1 MPGLRNIEEYMDLIK
16 DLGIEVYKDAARRW
30 WDNNKIAIRCD
41 FYVLLWQFIV
51 NYTQNR
57 ILLRICVFVW
67 KELLIFAPKSQYIEI
82 MIQQEIGNAIK
93 ERRKKLG
100 INQQTLA
107 DLASVAVNTV
117 VAIERGE
124 GNPQLATL
132 LTILDTLGLQIDIN
146 IKQLDYET
154 V

>member
-1 MPGLRNIEEYMDLIK
+1 MRFLPFIRELI
-16 DLGIEVYKDAARRW
+16 A
-30 WDNNKIAIRCD
+30 
-41 FYVLLWQFIV
+41 
-51 NYTQNR
+51 
-57 ILLRICVFVW
+57 
-67 KELLIFAPKSQYIEI
+67 IFAPKSQYNEI
-82 MIQQEIGNAIK
+82 MTQQEIGNSIR

-107 DLASVAVNTV
+107 DLSGVAVNTV

-124 GNPQLATL
+124 GNPQLTTL

>member
-1 MPGLRNIEEYMDLIK
+1 M
-16 DLGIEVYKDAARRW
+16 
-30 WDNNKIAIRCD
+30 RCD
-41 FYVLLWQFIV
+41 FYVLFWLFIV
-51 NYTQNR
+51 NYVQNR
-57 ILLRICVFVW
+57 ILLRIRVIIW

>member
-1 MPGLRNIEEYMDLIK
+1 
-16 DLGIEVYKDAARRW
+16 
-30 WDNNKIAIRCD
+30 
-41 FYVLLWQFIV
+41 
-51 NYTQNR
+51 
-57 ILLRICVFVW
+57 LRIYGSIL
-67 KELLIFAPKSQYIEI
+67 KYLLIFAAKSQYIGI
-82 MIQQEIGNAIK
+82 MTQQEIGNAIK

-132 LTILDTLGLQIDIN
+132 LTIIDTLGLQMDIN
-146 IKQLDYET
+146 IKQLDYEAM
-154 V
+154 

>member
-1 MPGLRNIEEYMDLIK
+1 MIFTLYLK
-16 DLGIEVYKDAARRW
+16 
-30 WDNNKIAIRCD
+30 NN
-41 FYVLLWQFIV
+41 FYLC
-51 NYTQNR
+51 TQNR
-57 ILLRICVFVW
+57 NILGKGMTR
-67 KELLIFAPKSQYIEI
+67 K
-82 MIQQEIGNAIK
+82 EIGNAIK

-107 DLASVAVNTV
+107 DLTNVAINTV

-132 LTILDTLGLQIDIN
+132 LTILDTLGLQADIN

-154 V
+154 M

>member
-1 MPGLRNIEEYMDLIK
+1 M
-16 DLGIEVYKDAARRW
+16 
-30 WDNNKIAIRCD
+30 
-41 FYVLLWQFIV
+41 
-51 NYTQNR
+51 
-57 ILLRICVFVW
+57 
-67 KELLIFAPKSQYIEI
+67 LIFAPKSQYIEI
-82 MIQQEIGNAIK
+82 MTQQEIG
-93 ERRKKLG
+93 KKLG

-132 LTILDTLGLQIDIN
+132 LTILDTLGLQIDII

>member
-1 MPGLRNIEEYMDLIK
+1 MDL
-16 DLGIEVYKDAARRW
+16 LSL
-30 WDNNKIAIRCD
+30 NHN
-41 FYVLLWQFIV
+41 F
-51 NYTQNR
+51 
-57 ILLRICVFVW
+57 
-67 KELLIFAPKSQYIEI
+67 EI
-82 MIQQEIGNAIK
+82 MTPQEIGNAIK

>member
-1 MPGLRNIEEYMDLIK
+1 M
-16 DLGIEVYKDAARRW
+16 
-30 WDNNKIAIRCD
+30 
-41 FYVLLWQFIV
+41 
-51 NYTQNR
+51 
-57 ILLRICVFVW
+57 
-67 KELLIFAPKSQYIEI
+67 LIFAPKSQYIEI

-146 IKQLDYET
+146 IKVCLAMPVRKEAYHSIHLFPYFFNMLSEGSNRQVQSMLHHIDENDDFGIMLATAQHDTIGAVT
-154 V
+154 VKPL

>member
-1 MPGLRNIEEYMDLIK
+1 MRFLYFDWE
-16 DLGIEVYKDAARRW
+16 
-30 WDNNKIAIRCD
+30 
-41 FYVLLWQFIV
+41 
-51 NYTQNR
+51 
-57 ILLRICVFVW
+57 
-67 KELLIFAPKSQYIEI
+67 IFAIFAKKSQYNGI
-82 MIQQEIGNAIK
+82 MTQQEIGNAIK

-132 LTILDTLGLQIDIN
+132 LTIMDTLGLQIDIN

>member
-1 MPGLRNIEEYMDLIK
+1 M
-16 DLGIEVYKDAARRW
+16 
-30 WDNNKIAIRCD
+30 
-41 FYVLLWQFIV
+41 
-51 NYTQNR
+51 T
-57 ILLRICVFVW
+57 
-67 KELLIFAPKSQYIEI
+67 
-82 MIQQEIGNAIK
+82 QQEIGSAIK

-107 DLASVAVNTV
+107 DLANVAVNTL

-124 GNPQLATL
+124 GNPQMSTL
-132 LTILDTLGLQIDIN
+132 LTILDTLGLKMNID